1 MPQCALTRV
10 GESARSPV
18 YFSRSVDSTLL
29 LATHSADKRLRFYR
43 VSIDFQQML
52 FNTQHLKTLDN
63 CSPLEQPS
71 GSSSISYEA
80 SCQLS
85 HLHLLPSGPETGHKE
100 LKEPIILAI
109 FSQILDNT
117 QDPTPREGL
126 CSVLARWEFCS
137 RKPTLHPGFE
147 QLMPRKP
154 NALFPGGLP
163 VSVNISPTRLCAI
176 AEESSAD
183 CSQR

>member
-1 MPQCALTRV
+1 MPRCAPTRV
-10 GESARSPV
+10 SQFARLPV
-18 YFSRSVDSTLL
+18 FFSRSADSTLL
-29 LATHSADKRLRFYR
+29 LATYSADKRLRFYR

-71 GSSSISYEA
+71 SSSSFSYEA

-85 HLHLLPSGPETGHKE
+85 HLHILPPGPETGHKE
-100 LKEPIILAI
+100 LKEPIILAV
-109 FSQILDNT
+109 FSRILDNA
-117 QDPTPREGL
+117 QDPTPRDGL

-137 RKPTLHPGFE
+137 RKPALHPGFE

-154 NALFPGGLP
+154 NALFPGDLP
-163 VSVNISPTRLCAI
+163 VGVDISPTRLRAI
-176 AEESSAD
+176 TEDSNAD
-183 CSQR
+183 CI